1 MNWFISKNLL
11 NKHLLIYSIFF
22 LSLISFFIGF
32 ELRENSA
39 GGGVIDLKHEWHN
52 YNLLKENKLGFLF
65 GNYEASR
72 FPFFHIINIYI
83 NPFISTKSDYIFS
96 FFLYSFILIFIFYLS
111 LINVFKKQNKLVIF
125 LIVSILLF
133 SPYFRTSSFWG
144 LQENLAYIFFL
155 MSITLYEKNNKN
167 MFFIIFVSFLSF
179 YSDQKFVFVP
189 LFFLLK
195 LFNGKE
201 LFSYK
206 NQKLFFYALILSIP
220 AIIIFYLWGGITK
233 SETTSGI
240 NEFSF
245 RPQNIIFTI
254 NIMALYLLPFYIL
267 FNYKKKLPNFYSKIN
282 FVNISLYII
291 LYFFIRSYFVDIN
304 LPISGGWSFKIFSFL
319 LSYNYILSEIT
330 FFLISFFSFLL
341 LYLYFNFFIK
351 SIFNKLLLLF
361 LMLFPLSM
369 EIVFQEY
376 FDPLMLF
383 VIIFFIHKDDILKVD
398 VQKTFIIYFYFF
410 LFWFSALSYYLIV

>member
-11 NKHLLIYSIFF
+11 NKHLLIYLIFF

-39 GGGVIDLKHEWHN
+39 GGGIIDLKHEWHN

-83 NPFISTKSDYIFS
+83 NPFINTKSDYIFS
-96 FFLYSFILIFIFYLS
+96 FFIYSLILIFVFYLC
-111 LINVFKKQNKLVIF
+111 LINVFKKKNKSVIF
-125 LIVSILLF
+125 LLLSILLF

-144 LQENLAYIFFL
+144 LQENLAYIFL
-155 MSITLYEKNNKN
+155 LLSIMLYEKHNKN
-167 MFFIIFVSFLSF
+167 IFFIIFVSFLSF
-179 YSDQKFVFVP
+179 YSDQKFIFVP

-195 LFNGKE
+195 LFNEKQ
-201 LFSYK
+201 LFSFN
-206 NQKLFFYALILSIP
+206 NQKLLIYALTLSLP
-220 AIIIFYLWGGITK
+220 ALIIFYLWGGITK
-233 SETTSGI
+233 EETTSGI
-240 NEFSF
+240 NESSF

-267 FNYKKKLPNFYSKIN
+267 LNYKKKLSNFYTKRN
-282 FVNISLYII
+282 FINISLFII
-291 LYFFIRSYFVDIN
+291 LYIFIRLFFIDIN
-304 LPISGGWSFKIFSFL
+304 LPVSGGWSFKILILL
-319 LSYNYILSEIT
+319 LSYNYILSEIV

-341 LYLYFNFFIK
+341 IYFYLNFFIK

-361 LMLFPLSM
+361 LIFFPLSM

-383 VIIFFIHKDDILKVD
+383 VIIFFIHKDDMRKVD
-398 VQKTFIIYFYFF
+398 VQKTLIIFLYFF
-410 LFWFSALSYYLIV
+410 IFWFSALSYYLIV

>member
-1 MNWFISKNLL
+1 MIWFISKNLL
-11 NKHLLIYSIFF
+11 NKHLVIYSIFF
-22 LSLISFFIGF
+22 LSLISFFIGY

-39 GGGVIDLKHEWHN
+39 GGGIIDLKHEWHN

-72 FPFFHIINIYI
+72 FPFFHLINIYI

-96 FFLYSFILIFIFYLS
+96 FFIYSFFLIFIFYLS
-111 LINVFKKQNKLVIF
+111 LIKVFKKQNKLVIF
-125 LIVSILLF
+125 LFLSMLLF

-155 MSITLYEKNNKN
+155 LSITLYEKDSKN
-167 MFFIIFVSFLSF
+167 TFLIIFISFLSF
-179 YSDQKFVFVP
+179 YSDQKFIFVP

-195 LFNGKE
+195 LFNKKE
-201 LFSYK
+201 FISFN
-206 NQKLFFYALILSIP
+206 NQKLVIYALILSIP

-254 NIMALYLLPFYIL
+254 NIIALYLLPFYIL
-267 FNYKKKLPNFYSKIN
+267 LHYKIKLSNFYAKKNLI
-282 FVNISLYII
+282 NISLFII
-291 LYFFIRSYFVDIN
+291 FYFLIRFNFIDVN
-304 LPISGGWSFKIFSFL
+304 LPISGGWSFKVFSFL
-319 LSYNYILSEIT
+319 LNYNYILSETI
-330 FFLISFFSFLL
+330 FFLISLFSFLL
-341 LYLYFNFFIK
+341 LYFYFSLFIK
-351 SIFNKLLLLF
+351 SVLNKLLLLF
-361 LMLFPLSM
+361 LIIFPLSM

-376 FDPLMLF
+376 FDPLILF
-383 VIIFFIHKDDILKVD
+383 IIIFFIHKDDIKKINVER
-398 VQKTFIIYFYFF
+398 TFFIFLYFF
-410 LFWFSALSYYLIV
+410 LFWFSTLSYYLLI

>member
-1 MNWFISKNLL
+1 MIWFISKNLL
-11 NKHLLIYSIFF
+11 NKHLVIYSIFF

-39 GGGVIDLKHEWHN
+39 GGGIIDLKHEWHN

-72 FPFFHIINIYI
+72 FPFFHLINIYI

-96 FFLYSFILIFIFYLS
+96 FFIYSFFLIFIFYLS
-111 LINVFKKQNKLVIF
+111 LIKVFKKQNKSVIF
-125 LIVSILLF
+125 LFLSTLLF

-155 MSITLYEKNNKN
+155 LSITLYEKDSKN
-167 MFFIIFVSFLSF
+167 TFLIIFVSFLSF
-179 YSDQKFVFVP
+179 YSDQKFIFVP

-195 LFNGKE
+195 LFNKKE
-201 LFSYK
+201 FISFN
-206 NQKLFFYALILSIP
+206 NQKLFIYALALSIP

-254 NIMALYLLPFYIL
+254 NIIALYLLPFYIL
-267 FNYKKKLPNFYSKIN
+267 FHYKNKLSNFYAKKN
-282 FVNISLYII
+282 FINISLFII
-291 LYFFIRSYFVDIN
+291 FYFLIRFYFIDVN
-304 LPISGGWSFKIFSFL
+304 LPISGGWSFKVFRFL
-319 LSYNYILSEIT
+319 LSYNYILSEII
-330 FFLISFFSFLL
+330 FFLISLFSFLL
-341 LYLYFNFFIK
+341 LYFYFGFFIK
-351 SIFNKLLLLF
+351 SILNKLLLLF
-361 LMLFPLSM
+361 LIIFPLSM

-383 VIIFFIHKDDILKVD
+383 IIIFFIHKDDIKKID
-398 VQKTFIIYFYFF
+398 VERTFFIFLYFF
-410 LFWFSALSYYLIV
+410 LFWFSTLSYYLLI